1 MSEFSKTKY
10 LEQKLLNHTLLGEE
24 YTPPDQLYLALFT
37 ADPGRLGSTAG
48 EIPDPDYDRQLIA
61 FTAATDDPTSGSYCQ
76 SVLSI
81 DYPQATIDWGYVT
94 HGAIM
99 DAKTGGNMLYKGPF
113 DVAKQILT
121 GDYYQIPAGE
131 VKVVED

>member
-1 MSEFSKTKY
+1 MNFAKTAY
-10 LEQKLLNHTLLGEE
+10 LEQKILDHILLGES

-37 ADPGRLGSTAG
+37 ADPGRLGSTAD
-48 EIPDPDYDRQLIA
+48 EISDAAYTRQPIA

-76 SVLSI
+76 NTLGI
-81 DYPQATIDWGYVT
+81 DYPQAAINWGNVT

-99 DAKTGGNMLYKGPF
+99 DAETGGNMLYKGPF
-113 DVAKQILT
+113 DVSKEVLAN
-121 GDYYQIPAGE
+121 DYFQVPAGE

>member
-1 MSEFSKTKY
+1 MANFAKTEY
-10 LEQKLLNHTLLGEE
+10 LEKKILEHVLLGEE

-37 ADPGRLGSTAG
+37 ADPGRLGSTVN
-48 EIPDPDYDRQLIA
+48 EISDAAYARQPIT
-61 FTAATDDPTSGSYCQ
+61 FTAAVDDSTSGSYCQ
-76 SVLSI
+76 NVLSI

-99 DAKTGGNMLYKGPF
+99 DAETGGNMLYKGPF
-113 DVAKQILT
+113 DVPKEVLE
-121 GDYYQIPAGE
+121 GDFFEIPAGE